1 MILAA
6 LEPTLNR
13 LLLASL
19 LAAAACQA
27 TDSTEKVFKYDA
39 GTFTRVDVRAI
50 AGSLTVKKGAS
61 GVVNAVLSW
70 RGDVQP
76 EISSRLAGETLIV
89 SSECP
94 LKAKA
99 CSVDLELTVPDTTAV
114 DIEKVD
120 GDVEVHDIAG
130 DVDVVAEN
138 GTLSLIDVS
147 GDARLN
153 LIDVDLTLDGV
164 TGRFDVASDH
174 GAVKG
179 QVLSAPTASVSA
191 QKGDVD
197 LSFTTIPDLVDVT
210 TDVSD
215 ILVALPNGDYDIDD
229 VSRRGTVTIDGLTN
243 TPDAG
248 SVIVAHS
255 TRGNIVVNGR

>member
-1 MILAA
+1 M
-6 LEPTLNR
+6 EPNLNR
-13 LLLASL
+13 LLVASL
-19 LAAAACQA
+19 LAVTACKA

-39 GTFTRVDVRAI
+39 GTFTRLDVRAI

-61 GVVNAVLSW
+61 GVVNSVLSW

-89 SSECP
+89 ASECP
-94 LKAKA
+94 LKARA

-114 DIEKVD
+114 DVEKVD
-120 GDVEVHDIAG
+120 GDIEIHDIAG
-130 DVDVVAEN
+130 DVDVVASY
-138 GTLSLIDVS
+138 GTLALIDVS

-153 LIDVDLTLDGV
+153 LTDVDLTLDGL
-164 TGRFDVASDH
+164 TGRFDVASEH

-179 QVLSAPTASVSA
+179 QALGAPTASVTA
-191 QKGDVD
+191 DKGDVD
-197 LSFTTIPDLVDVT
+197 LSFTAIPDLVDVT
-210 TDVSD
+210 TDRSD
-215 ILVALPNGDYDIDD
+215 ILISLPNGDYDIDAI
-229 VSRRGTVTIDGLTN
+229 SRRGTVTIDGLTN

-255 TRGNIVVNGR
+255 TSGNVVVNGR

>member
-1 MILAA
+1 M
-6 LEPTLNR
+6 NR
-13 LLLASL
+13 LLIAAL
-19 LAAAACQA
+19 LATAACQA

-50 AGSLTVKKGAS
+50 TGSLTVKKGTS
-61 GVVNAVLSW
+61 GVVNSVLSW

-89 SSECP
+89 ASECP
-94 LKAKA
+94 LKAQA

-114 DIEKVD
+114 DIEKVG
-120 GDVEVHDIAG
+120 GDIEVHDIAG
-130 DVDVVAEN
+130 DVDVVAED

-153 LIDVDLTLDGV
+153 LVHVDLTLDGL
-164 TGRFDVASDH
+164 TGRFDVASDR
-174 GAVKG
+174 GSVKG
-179 QVLSAPTASVSA
+179 QALGAPTASVTA
-191 QKGDVD
+191 ERGDVD
-197 LSFTTIPDLVDVT
+197 LSFTTVPDLVDVT

-215 ILVALPNGDYDIDD
+215 ILVSLPNGDYDIDA

-255 TRGNIVVNGR
+255 TRGNVVVNGR